1 MVSLSHGKFQTDV
14 RHHITTGWLRVPT
27 CCRHVEKKN
36 SGRSLPGMEIQM
48 NGNEIGSNAGK
59 WNTREEKPGIGK
71 MIAKSVE
78 KVTAIEL
85 MTHNMMFKELKC

>member
-1 MVSLSHGKFQTDV
+1 MLMGMVSLSHGKFQTDV

-27 CCRHVEKKN
+27 RCRHVEKKN

-59 WNTREEKPGIGK
+59 WNTREEKTSIGK
-71 MIAKSVE
+71 SDSK
-78 KVTAIEL
+78 
-85 MTHNMMFKELKC
+85 KCRESHCYRADDTQYDV